1 MIGLLKYKDNRLSLC
16 GAEGCK
22 SPTRTP
28 GLKAF
33 FSQVYASAPFSGLSG
48 RIWELFCLIATW
60 CTLASGTG
68 LNPGQEVSYRSRN
81 SQALLDSSSMA

>member
-28 GLKAF
+28 GLK
-33 FSQVYASAPFSGLSG
+33 QVYASAPFSGLSG
-48 RIWELFCLIATW
+48 RI
-60 CTLASGTG
+60 
-68 LNPGQEVSYRSRN
+68 
-81 SQALLDSSSMA
+81 